1 MEFGFRS
8 LMNLTCDFA
17 GIDRPKG
24 TQDETDRLL
33 LLMRTFALG
42 TTLAHSKDD
51 REKVRNQVKEAL
63 SAFDKEFLQPSMARR
78 FLLIRK
84 CELEEIGEDELPGD
98 VLTVLLRNEDQIEL
112 DEQELVRLCMSCMRY
127 SHGRLTILIKDKNY
141 YQTLCYCSVA
151 STRVQGCTRQVQS
164 LEGELSAL

>member
-1 MEFGFRS
+1 MTNLFQTGVVISWNSVSVS

-51 REKVRNQVKEAL
+51 REKVRQQVRDAL
-63 SAFDKEFLQPSMARR
+63 SAFDKEFLPA
-78 FLLIRK
+78 FN
-84 CELEEIGEDELPGD
+84 G
-98 VLTVLLRNEDQIEL
+98 
-112 DEQELVRLCMSCMRY
+112 
-127 SHGRLTILIKDKNY
+127 
-141 YQTLCYCSVA
+141 A
-151 STRVQGCTRQVQS
+151 QVFTN
-164 LEGELSAL
+164 